1 MRYNLIRSKAKKSM
15 LAAIG
20 ASKTAQVFGFF
31 FIQEDN
37 QYSLLQSAIFRAHAC
52 NFKLVL
58 VLFVYC
64 PRRKLLR
71 HKGPGSYDRVTPEA
85 ASLLNEVLLKATG
98 LKALFLVGKI
108 RK

>member
-1 MRYNLIRSKAKKSM
+1 
-15 LAAIG
+15 
-20 ASKTAQVFGFF
+20 
-31 FIQEDN
+31 
-37 QYSLLQSAIFRAHAC
+37 
-52 NFKLVL
+52 
-58 VLFVYC
+58 VYC